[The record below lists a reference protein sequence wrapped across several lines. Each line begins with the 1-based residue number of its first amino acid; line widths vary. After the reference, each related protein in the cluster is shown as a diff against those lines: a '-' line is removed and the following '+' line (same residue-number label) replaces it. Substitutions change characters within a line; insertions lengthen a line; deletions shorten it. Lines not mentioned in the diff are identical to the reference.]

1 MQTATWNS
9 TTVANTTLQDSVDS
23 ASTAIITLN
32 VTGTLTAGLINF
44 EASPDGITWYPII
57 GLIQGT
63 LTIFTNWQPFYGSS
77 LALQFNIAGFS
88 TYRCRLATALTGSGS
103 VTILSNGVANACFTI
118 VAAVVQQNGANLHV
132 VVDSG
137 NITAVDTPSTTSVS
151 ALLAKII
158 SATGALTLVKGSTG
172 NLYGMYFLN
181 NTAVASWI
189 QFFNAATTG
198 AVTLGTT
205 VPVWAAPIA
214 ANGIL
219 NITPGHFAQLN
230 FSAGIVY
237 AATSLLQGTVVESMS
252 GTVEYL

>member
-1 MQTATWNS
+1 MSTVTWDSTAVANS
-9 TTVANTTLQDSVDS
+9 TLQGTVDS
-23 ASTAIITLN
+23 ASTIIVTLN
-32 VTGTLTAGLINF
+32 IAGTLTAGLIDF
-44 EASPDGITWYPII
+44 EASTDGVVWYPIT
-57 GLIQGT
+57 GFVQST
-63 LTIFTNWQPFYGSS
+63 FAIFTNWQPFYGSS
-77 LALQFNIAGFS
+77 IALQFNIAGFS
-88 TYRCRLATALTGSGS
+88 IYRCRLVTTLTGTGN
-103 VTILSNGVANACFTI
+103 VTIYSNGVANACFTI
-118 VAAVVQQNGANLHV
+118 VSSVVQQNGANLHT

-137 NITAVDTPSTTSVS
+137 TITATPTTAAAG

-158 SATGALTLVKGSTG
+158 SATGALTLIKGSTG

-205 VPVWAAPIA
+205 VPVWAAPIP

-219 NITPGHFAQLN
+219 NISPGYFAQFN